1 MITKELVHSLF
12 EIKDG
17 LFYHKERPIRNGRDK
32 IFNEKYS
39 GKLAGHNG
47 NCYKVTIKNKQYKV
61 SDILDFLETGEFIV
75 KTRNI
80 PRFEAL
86 RFVQRNNKTV
96 VVGYQ
101 QWLGI
106 ISRLGGNTTYSHVS
120 VSDEFLDFDNYLS
133 WATKQKG
140 FNTYDEDG
148 FLYHIDKDLLSPVGN
163 PIYSGETCV
172 FIPKILNLLCK
183 PSRNSKLLK
192 GVQFQS
198 NKKKP
203 YRAYINIDGK
213 PKHLG
218 YHSSEV
224 EANSEYVRARLSYI
238 DDLYTKYKDTV
249 DSRVWECVRDS
260 RWW

>member
-96 VVGYQ
+96 VVGY
-101 QWLGI
+101 
-106 ISRLGGNTTYSHVS
+106 
-120 VSDEFLDFDNYLS
+120 
-133 WATKQKG
+133 
-140 FNTYDEDG
+140 
-148 FLYHIDKDLLSPVGN
+148 
-163 PIYSGETCV
+163 
-172 FIPKILNLLCK
+172 
-183 PSRNSKLLK
+183 
-192 GVQFQS
+192 
-198 NKKKP
+198 
-203 YRAYINIDGK
+203 
-213 PKHLG
+213 
-218 YHSSEV
+218 HSSEV